1 MKNELHLE
9 TKEREAIAKYK
20 EILINKYQDQIKEI
34 FLYGSKAREDSR
46 QDSDIDLL
54 IVLAN
59 YNWKL
64 GDKIRRIG
72 YELDEEIEYKFSII
86 VLAEQKFENLKKEKY
101 QFAQNIMKDGIAIWN
116 TNPKYIQRLCEL

>member
-101 QFAQNIMKDGIAIWN
+101 QFAQNIMKDGIAI
-116 TNPKYIQRLCEL
+116 